1 MLGTEFTVQKLWIF
15 PAKQFCRVQN
25 KCAVS
30 CNVLLGK
37 LAVFCITWLEGLTW
51 HVNPIVGQHN
61 FTVLFRRHF
70 KKYVILTEKTD
81 EYWFETACDVS
92 EIYLYHKFLPILLN
106 FILFQTLKKSSI
118 LWWLPIDLQIEF
130 KILIVTYSPWTG
142 SCLQLYIKNLLH
154 SYIPA
159 QDLRSSKK
167 NLLAVPAFNIN
178 SHGHHAFSVAAP
190 LLWNSLPQHI
200 RDAGS
205 WDIFKRQLKTVL
217 FRCALLILLMMWLWC
232 FISYIIFFPCGF

>member
-1 MLGTEFTVQKLWIF
+1 MWV
-15 PAKQFCRVQN
+15 
-25 KCAVS
+25 
-30 CNVLLGK
+30 
-37 LAVFCITWLEGLTW
+37 
-51 HVNPIVGQHN
+51 
-61 FTVLFRRHF
+61 
-70 KKYVILTEKTD
+70 
-81 EYWFETACDVS
+81 
-92 EIYLYHKFLPILLN
+92 KFVCTILPILVN

-118 LWWLPIDLQIEF
+118 LWWLLIDLQIEF

-154 SYIPA
+154 SYIPT

-205 WDIFKRQLKTVL
+205 WDIFKRQLKTVP

-232 FISYIIFFPCGF
+232 FISYIIFFSLWFLNFKLWLHFLNFNCIKHLLDPRERVLYKYY

>member
-61 FTVLFRRHF
+61 FTVLFRKHF

-167 NLLAVPAFNIN
+167 NLLYQLLTSIVTAIMLFLLLHHFFGTVFLSILEMLD
-178 SHGHHAFSVAAP
+178 HGTFLKDSWKLFFLDAP
-190 LLWNSLPQHI
+190 
-200 RDAGS
+200 
-205 WDIFKRQLKTVL
+205 F
-217 FRCALLILLMMWLWC
+217 
-232 FISYIIFFPCGF
+232 